1 MNDSRLYAQ
10 VVYAMNI
17 SRLLMTRMVRG
28 YELTTLDAI
37 RVLNNVNDY
46 RS

>member
-17 SRLLMTRMVRG
+17 SRLLMTSMVG
-28 YELTTLDAI
+28 GCELTTLDAI
-37 RVLNNVNDY
+37 RVLDNVNDY